1 MRERFLWVTWLL
13 LLVLMLL
20 AMPVVWVVTGFASW
34 AKRTA
39 DTLDIELVMARA
51 ARKTAQERLQR
62 GGK

>member
-1 MRERFLWVTWLL
+1 MRERLLWVTWLL

-20 AMPVVWVVTGFASW
+20 AMPVVWLVTAFAGW

-39 DTLDIELVMARA
+39 DALDIELLLARA
-51 ARKTAQERLQR
+51 ARKTAQSRRDR